1 LLANGAEMR
10 MNLRDSCRTRRH
22 DTEKFG
28 LDRRESRQ
36 RRRSGALRVRTRRIR
51 LGVMMPRVIVT
62 QVMMMA
68 EVCRFRIAYD
78 DSQPSV
84 DGSEH
89 EARGNKG
96 AEA

>member
-1 LLANGAEMR
+1 
-10 MNLRDSCRTRRH
+10 
-22 DTEKFG
+22 
-28 LDRRESRQ
+28 
-36 RRRSGALRVRTRRIR
+36 
-51 LGVMMPRVIVT
+51 MMPRVIVT

-68 EVCRFRIAYD
+68 DVRRFRIAYD